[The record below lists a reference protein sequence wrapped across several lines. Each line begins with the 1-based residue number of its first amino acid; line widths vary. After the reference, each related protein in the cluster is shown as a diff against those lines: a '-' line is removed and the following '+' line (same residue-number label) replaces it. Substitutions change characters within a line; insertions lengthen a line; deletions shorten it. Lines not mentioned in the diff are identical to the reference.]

1 MYTLVLQTA
10 QLLISFLQTMM
21 LVTALLSWIP
31 QMRYSRLYQ
40 TLSML
45 IEPIV
50 QPFRNLLSMLPF
62 MEGFPLDFSFLAAY
76 LTLSIL
82 GSLIG

>member
-1 MYTLVLQTA
+1 MYSLVLQTA
-10 QLLISFLQTMM
+10 RLLISFLQTLM

-31 QMRYSRLYQ
+31 QMRYNRVYQ
-40 TLSML
+40 TLAVL

-50 QPFRNLLSMLPF
+50 MPFRKLLSMLPF
-62 MEGFPLDFSFLAAY
+62 LDGFPLDFSFLAAY

-82 GSLIG
+82 GSMIG

>member
-1 MYTLVLQTA
+1 MYSLVLQTA
-10 QLLISFLQTMM
+10 RLLISFLQTMI

-31 QMRYSRLYQ
+31 QMRYSQLYQ

-50 QPFRNLLSMLPF
+50 QPFRKLLSMLPF
-62 MEGFPLDFSFLAAY
+62 MDGFPLDFSFLAAY
-76 LTLSIL
+76 LALNIL

>member
-1 MYTLVLQTA
+1 MYSLVLQTA
-10 QLLISFLQTMM
+10 RLLISFLQTLM

-31 QMRYSRLYQ
+31 QMRYNRVYQ

-50 QPFRNLLSMLPF
+50 TPFRKLISMLPF
-62 MEGFPLDFSFLAAY
+62 LDEFPLDFSFLAAY

-82 GSLIG
+82 GSMIR

>member
-1 MYTLVLQTA
+1 MYTLVLETA
-10 QLLISFLQTMM
+10 RLLISLLQTLM

-31 QMRYSRLYQ
+31 QMRYNRLYQ
-40 TLSML
+40 TLTML

-50 QPFRNLLSMLPF
+50 APFRKLLSMLPF
-62 MEGFPLDFSFLAAY
+62 LDGFPLDFSFLAAY

-82 GSLIG
+82 GSMIG